1 MGRSAENNDPGPDQ
15 SPDATGDE
23 GYSPEHGDPGGILP
37 EEQTESPEGAEDAG
51 PPGFPSLEDLKE
63 LNREIHDDA
72 GTPEGYALDQPSPV
86 QSCLT
91 KAKEGWTNTPQ
102 GFLRTAAVLAHGIAE
117 AQSFRDGNRRTAYFT
132 SLSFLRENGFGDLT
146 PVDAD
151 DHALAK
157 LLNQVVENEIGSRP
171 GPDRFEALFTRR
183 LERRRIKHARNR
195 SERRAGKPPK
205 PRPEI

>member
-1 MGRSAENNDPGPDQ
+1 MDGSPENHDPEPDQ
-15 SPDATGDE
+15 SPGATGDG
-23 GYSPEHGDPGGILP
+23 GYSPRHGDAGGVLP
-37 EEQTESPEGAEDAG
+37 KEQAEPSEGPEDAG

-63 LNREIHDDA
+63 LNRAIHDDA
-72 GTPEGYALDQPSPV
+72 GTPERYALDQPSPV

-91 KAKEGWTNTPQ
+91 KAREGWTNTPQ
-102 GFLRTAAVLAHGIAE
+102 GFLHTAAVLAHGIAE

-132 SLSFLRENGFGDLT
+132 SLSFLRANGFGDLT

-157 LLNQVVENEIGSRP
+157 LLNQVVDNEIGSRP

-183 LERRRIKHARNR
+183 LERRKIKHARNR

-205 PRPEI
+205 PRPEV